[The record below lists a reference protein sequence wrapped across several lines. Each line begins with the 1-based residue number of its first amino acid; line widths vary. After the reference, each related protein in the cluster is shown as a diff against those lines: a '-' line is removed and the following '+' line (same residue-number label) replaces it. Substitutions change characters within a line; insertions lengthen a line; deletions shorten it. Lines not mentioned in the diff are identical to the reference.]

1 MNKQSLTVEIEAQLL
16 ENPAVIAALKN
27 LWMVIDHQQGGSI
40 DNSETFDL
48 ALKETQD
55 YFKAKSY
62 RTLGDVIRAP
72 DFVY

>member
-1 MNKQSLTVEIEAQLL
+1 MSKQSLTVEIEAELL
-16 ENPAVIAALKN
+16 DNPAVIAALKN

-40 DNSETFDL
+40 DNSET
-48 ALKETQD
+48 QD

-72 DFVY
+72 DFIY